1 MNFFNRREKLFSGKP
16 KFMLSFQYL
25 KILTFIILSFGL
37 AFLLLIASL
46 KISSKDYDAEKLSAY
61 ECGFTPIGDAR
72 QPFHVRFYLV
82 GILFLLFDLEVIFLF
97 PWAVAMPWFTLVEF
111 YYGFFMVMFF
121 LILLTI
127 GYIYEWDKGAL
138 DWE

>member
-1 MNFFNRREKLFSGKP
+1 
-16 KFMLSFQYL
+16 MLSLAYL
-25 KILTFIILSFGL
+25 KILIFIVLSFGL
-37 AFLLLIASL
+37 AFLLLVVSL
-46 KISSKDYDAEKLSAY
+46 KISSKEYDAEKLSAY

-97 PWAVAMPWFTLVEF
+97 PWAICNPWLTAVE
-111 YYGFFMVMFF
+111 YYYSFGTVMFF
-121 LILLTI
+121 LLLLTI
-127 GYIYEWDKGAL
+127 GYIYEWEKGAL

>member
-1 MNFFNRREKLFSGKP
+1 
-16 KFMLSFQYL
+16 MLHFEFL
-25 KILTFIILSFGL
+25 KIFFYVIFSFGL
-37 AFLLLIASL
+37 ALILLVASL
-46 KISSKDYDAEKLSAY
+46 IISSKEYDAEKLSAY

-97 PWAVAMPWFTLVEF
+97 PWALALPWFTIAEGLYAGFIIF
-111 YYGFFMVMFF
+111 YFV
-121 LILLTI
+121 LLLTV

>member
-1 MNFFNRREKLFSGKP
+1 
-16 KFMLSFQYL
+16 MLQLEYL
-25 KILTFIILSFGL
+25 KIFFFICFSFSL

-46 KISSKDYDAEKLSAY
+46 KISSKEYDAEKLSAY

-97 PWAVAMPWFTLVEF
+97 PWAVSLHWFNVTEF
-111 YYGFFMVMFF
+111 YYSLSVVMSF
-121 LILLTI
+121 
-127 GYIYEWDKGAL
+127 
-138 DWE
+138 

>member
-1 MNFFNRREKLFSGKP
+1 MNFI
-16 KFMLSFQYL
+16 MLNLEYL
-25 KILTFIILSFGL
+25 KILIYVGLSFGL
-37 AFLLLIASL
+37 ALLLLVLSL
-46 KISSKDYDAEKLSAY
+46 KISSKEYDAEKLSAY

-97 PWAVAMPWFTLVEF
+97 PWAVTMHWLTVSEF
-111 YYGFFMVMFF
+111 YYGFTIVMTF
-121 LILLTI
+121 LALLTI
-127 GYIYEWDKGAL
+127 GYIYEWEKGAL

>member
-1 MNFFNRREKLFSGKP
+1 M
-16 KFMLSFQYL
+16 
-25 KILTFIILSFGL
+25 
-37 AFLLLIASL
+37 ASL
-46 KISSKDYDAEKLSAY
+46 KISSKEYDAEKLSAY

-97 PWAVAMPWFTLVEF
+97 PWAVSLHWFNVTEF
-111 YYGFFMVMFF
+111 YYSLYVVMSF
-121 LILLTI
+121 LLLLTI
-127 GYIYEWDKGAL
+127 GYVYEWDKGAL

>member
-1 MNFFNRREKLFSGKP
+1 
-16 KFMLSFQYL
+16 MLLHLEYL
-25 KILTFIILSFGL
+25 KIFFFIGFSFGL
-37 AFLLLIASL
+37 AFLLLVASL
-46 KISSKDYDAEKLSAY
+46 KISSKEYDAEKLSAY

-97 PWAVAMPWFTLVEF
+97 PWAVSLHWFNVTEF
-111 YYGFFMVMFF
+111 YYSLCVVMSF
-121 LILLTI
+121 LVLLTI
-127 GYIYEWDKGAL
+127 GYVYEWDKGAL

>member
-1 MNFFNRREKLFSGKP
+1 MA
-16 KFMLSFQYL
+16 L
-25 KILTFIILSFGL
+25 KIIGASPIIYPETMFIFEFLKVFMFVFFSFCLSGV
-37 AFLLLIASL
+37 LIYISL
-46 KISSKDYDAEKLSAY
+46 KISPKSIDFEKLSAY

-97 PWAVAMPWFTLVEF
+97 PWALSYQNVAYSLPGLFII
-111 YYGFFMVMFF
+111 
-121 LILLTI
+121 ILFIIFLTI
-127 GYIYEWDKGAL
+127 GFIYEWRKGAL

>member
-1 MNFFNRREKLFSGKP
+1 MVSLE
-16 KFMLSFQYL
+16 YL
-25 KILTFIILSFGL
+25 KIIVYVLLSFGL
-37 AFLLLIASL
+37 AFLLLVASL
-46 KISSKDYDAEKLSAY
+46 KISSKEYDAEKLSAY

-97 PWAVAMPWFTLVEF
+97 PWALAMHWFTVAEF
-111 YYGFFMVMFF
+111 YYSFYIVMFF
-121 LILLTI
+121 VFLLTV

>member
-1 MNFFNRREKLFSGKP
+1 MSLHLE
-16 KFMLSFQYL
+16 YL
-25 KILTFIILSFGL
+25 KIFFFIGFSFGL
-37 AFLLLIASL
+37 AFLLLVASL
-46 KISSKDYDAEKLSAY
+46 KISSKEYDAEKLSAY

-97 PWAVAMPWFTLVEF
+97 PWAVSLHWFNVTEF
-111 YYGFFMVMFF
+111 YYSLFVVMSF
-121 LILLTI
+121 LLLLTI
-127 GYIYEWDKGAL
+127 GYVYEWDKGAL

>member
-1 MNFFNRREKLFSGKP
+1 
-16 KFMLSFQYL
+16 MLSFQYL

-37 AFLLLIASL
+37 AFLLLTASL

-97 PWAVAMPWFTLVEF
+97 PWALAMPWFTLVEF
-111 YYGFFMVMFF
+111 YYGFFIVMFF

>member
-1 MNFFNRREKLFSGKP
+1 MSLHLE
-16 KFMLSFQYL
+16 YL
-25 KILTFIILSFGL
+25 KIFFFIGFRFGL
-37 AFLLLIASL
+37 AFLLLVSSL
-46 KISSKDYDAEKLSAY
+46 KISSKEYDAEKLSAY

-97 PWAVAMPWFTLVEF
+97 PWAVSLHWFNVTEF
-111 YYGFFMVMFF
+111 YYSLYVVMSF
-121 LILLTI
+121 LLLLTI
-127 GYIYEWDKGAL
+127 GYVYEWDKGAL

>member
-1 MNFFNRREKLFSGKP
+1 
-16 KFMLSFQYL
+16 MLALEYL
-25 KILTFIILSFGL
+25 KIILYVTLSFGL
-37 AFLLLIASL
+37 AFLLLFASL
-46 KISSKDYDAEKLSAY
+46 KISSKEYDAEKLSAY
-61 ECGFTPIGDAR
+61 ECGFTPVGDAR

-97 PWAVAMPWFTLVEF
+97 PWAVSMHWFTSAEYF
-111 YYGFFMVMFF
+111 YSFSVVMFF
-121 LILLTI
+121 LFLLTI

>member
-1 MNFFNRREKLFSGKP
+1 
-16 KFMLSFQYL
+16 MLALEYL
-25 KILTFIILSFGL
+25 KIILYVTLSFGL
-37 AFLLLIASL
+37 AFLLLFASL
-46 KISSKDYDAEKLSAY
+46 KISSKEYDAEKLSAY
-61 ECGFTPIGDAR
+61 ECGFTPVGDAR

-97 PWAVAMPWFTLVEF
+97 PWAVSMHWFTSAEYLYSFSV
-111 YYGFFMVMFF
+111 VMFF
-121 LILLTI
+121 LFLLTI

>member
-1 MNFFNRREKLFSGKP
+1 V
-16 KFMLSFQYL
+16 
-25 KILTFIILSFGL
+25 
-37 AFLLLIASL
+37 ASL
-46 KISSKDYDAEKLSAY
+46 KISSKEYDAEKLSAY

-97 PWAVAMPWFTLVEF
+97 PWAVSLHWFNVTEF
-111 YYGFFMVMFF
+111 YYSLYVVMSF
-121 LILLTI
+121 LLLLTI
-127 GYIYEWDKGAL
+127 GYVYEWDKGAL